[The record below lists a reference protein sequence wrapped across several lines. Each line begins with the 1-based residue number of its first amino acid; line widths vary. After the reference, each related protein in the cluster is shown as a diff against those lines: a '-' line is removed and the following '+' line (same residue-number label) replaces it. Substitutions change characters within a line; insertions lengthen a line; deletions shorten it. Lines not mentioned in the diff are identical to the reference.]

1 MYVVVVDVLNVVI
14 VLAETVVFFDV
25 SNIVV
30 LLVEAE
36 YCVVVLVLNVVT

>member
-1 MYVVVVDVLNVVI
+1 MVVDVLNVVI
-14 VLAETVVFFDV
+14 VLAVTVVFLDV

>member
-1 MYVVVVDVLNVVI
+1 VLYVVI
-14 VLAETVVFFDV
+14 VLAVTVVFLDV
-25 SNIVV
+25 LNIVV

>member
-1 MYVVVVDVLNVVI
+1 VVVDVLNVVI
-14 VLAETVVFFDV
+14 VLAVTVVFLDV